1 MKPIWW
7 FLIFVF
13 TMASIGQL
21 GANTPP
27 QVSNVSAAQRL
38 DGSKIVDIWYGV
50 NDADN
55 DTLTVSVAVS
65 NDNGAT
71 FVITP
76 SPANLSGAIGENI
89 LSGTNKHIIWNAG
102 AEGVSFDG
110 SQFKVKVT
118 ATEKINL
125 SYGLVAYYP
134 FNGNANDTTGHGHD
148 GTTNGVTLTT
158 DRFGS
163 ANKAYWFDGN
173 SYIQADDDNFP
184 FGSDMRTIYVWVY
197 MTDYGNENYSHIVH
211 YGSGNTGQAWG
222 MAVANYIMGGY
233 YQGGLSSHEW
243 AVEQYIGT
251 VPLNTWTQ
259 LAIVLSNSGVKD
271 YYINGTY
278 LGSITYIPNTVSSG
292 YMRIGSRITG
302 QPVEFFHGKI
312 DDIRLYNRALSQ
324 DEIQALYH
332 EGGWTGNPR

>member
-1 MKPIWW
+1 MSRIK
-7 FLIFVF
+7 FCVLVIFTFAILSVLN
-13 TMASIGQL
+13 G
-21 GANTPP
+21 NTPP
-27 QVSNVSAAQRL
+27 SVTNVSASQRT
-38 DGSKIVDIWYGV
+38 DGSKIVDIWYSV

-55 DTLTVSVAVS
+55 DTLTVSLAVT
-65 NDNGAT
+65 NDNGAS
-71 FVITP
+71 FGITP
-76 SPANLSGAIGENI
+76 SPANLSGEVGENI
-89 LSGTNKHIIWNAG
+89 IQGTNKHIVWNAG
-102 AEGVSFDG
+102 NEGIAFSG
-110 SQFKVKVT
+110 NQFKVKVT

-134 FNGNANDTTGHGHD
+134 FNGNANDESGNGHD
-148 GTTNGVTLTT
+148 GTPNGVTLTT

-173 SYIQADDDNFP
+173 SYIQANDDNFP
-184 FGSDMRTIYVWVY
+184 YGSDMRTVFVWVY
-197 MTDYGNENYSHIVH
+197 MTDYGNENYSHIIH
-211 YGSGNTGQAWG
+211 YGSGFTGQAWG

-271 YYINGTY
+271 YYMNGAY
-278 LGSITYIPNTVSSG
+278 LGSFTYEPNTVSSG

-324 DEIQALYH
+324 EEIQALYH
-332 EGGWTGNPR
+332 EGGWTGNP